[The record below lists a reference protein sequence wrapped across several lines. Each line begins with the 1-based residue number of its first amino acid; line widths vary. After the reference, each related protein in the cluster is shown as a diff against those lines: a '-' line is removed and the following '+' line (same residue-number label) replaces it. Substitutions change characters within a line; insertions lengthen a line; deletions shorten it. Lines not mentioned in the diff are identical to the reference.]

1 MNEKYKNLPLNP
13 LRAFAIASHHRTFT
27 AAAEYMG
34 ISQVAIS
41 RQIAILEN
49 YLGIK
54 LFERGARS
62 VKLTEMGRSFGYEI
76 APLFDSLEHATSRV
90 LSDQREHTIS
100 LRTYPTFAHHW
111 LLPRLAK
118 FKDIHPELDVKLD
131 TTVEPLDFRGTHLDL
146 AIQLGHGDWR
156 DSKWRILFEEEL
168 DAVCTPQYAQKVGGL
183 TKIDDLNDAT
193 LLHSKYRRRAWAD
206 WASSMEIDLD
216 HRAGM
221 EFQSSLL
228 TYSATRNG
236 LGIAMGQVNVL
247 QHDLEQ
253 GTLVQ
258 PFACPHKTGAS
269 FHLVWPTTRSI
280 APKTK
285 RLIDWLLIE
294 AGQDAEFYR
303 ETAK

>member
-13 LRAFAIASHHRTFT
+13 LRAFAVASHHRTFT

-41 RQIAILEN
+41 RQIAILED

-54 LFERGARS
+54 LFDRGARS

-90 LSDQREHTIS
+90 LSDQRERAIS
-100 LRTYPTFAHHW
+100 LRTYPTFAHYW

-118 FKDIHPELDVKLD
+118 FKEVRPELDVKLD
-131 TTVEPLDFRGTHLDL
+131 TTVEPLDFRGTHLDM
-146 AIQLGHGDWR
+146 AIQLGHGEWR
-156 DSKWRILFEEEL
+156 DSKWRVLFDEEL
-168 DAVCTPQYAQKVGGL
+168 DAVCSPEYAKKIGGFESL
-183 TKIDDLNDAT
+183 DDLKQSV
-193 LLHSKYRRRAWAD
+193 LLHSKYRRRAWED
-206 WASSMEIDLD
+206 WASSSNLDLD
-216 HRAGM
+216 HRSGM

-228 TYSATRNG
+228 TYSATQNG
-236 LGIAMGQVNVL
+236 FGVAMGQVNML
-247 QHDLEQ
+247 ANELKK

-258 PFACPHKTGAS
+258 PFNKPHKTGAS
-269 FHLVWPTTRSI
+269 FYLVWPTTRSVS
-280 APKTK
+280 AKTK

-294 AGQDAEFYR
+294 SGQKPEFYS
-303 ETAK
+303 ENGA